1 MDRGKHGAS
10 MLTRGRGAGAFVLL
24 VIGLSASYV
33 ALAAVGLGSLGGSWV
48 LRLPGSV
55 ADRLGAARIL
65 HSQPART
72 APGSGG
78 PGTGQTGNGTSGAGN
93 GSSGNQYPGAPAL
106 TPVAP
111 VLLPRARAA
120 HHRRRRQT
128 AR

>member
-1 MDRGKHGAS
+1 LDRGKHGVS
-10 MLTRGRGAGAFVLL
+10 MLTRSRGVGAFVLL
-24 VIGLSASYV
+24 VVGLSASYV

-78 PGTGQTGNGTSGAGN
+78 SGPGQAGNGLPGAGN

-111 VLLPRARAA
+111 VLLPRTRVA
-120 HHRRRRQT
+120 HHHRRRQT

>member
-1 MDRGKHGAS
+1 VDRGKHGAS

-24 VIGLSASYV
+24 VVVLSASYV

-65 HSQPART
+65 NSQP
-72 APGSGG
+72 GG
-78 PGTGQTGNGTSGAGN
+78 PGTGQTGDGTPGAGN

-106 TPVAP
+106 APVAP
-111 VLLPRARAA
+111 VLLPRARVA
-120 HHRRRRQT
+120 HHHHRRRQT